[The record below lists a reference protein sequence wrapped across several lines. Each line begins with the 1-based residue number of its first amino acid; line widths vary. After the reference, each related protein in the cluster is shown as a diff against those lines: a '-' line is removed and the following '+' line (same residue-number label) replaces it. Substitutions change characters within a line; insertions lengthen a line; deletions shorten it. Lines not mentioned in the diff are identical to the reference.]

1 MTGEQLQLWD
11 DTHACDTS
19 RGSTL
24 LSTQDTQSFINFRTN
39 FSPWV
44 PHSHSS
50 TSGST
55 SVYGFH
61 IVEVCHVFLYLVCR
75 STSGVATCE
84 GHVVVR
90 NSSKLACAS
99 ELAFCIVDLQISSLQ
114 KRVKNGGKKKKR
126 SWKKKL
132 FLVGSVRRVDK
143 T

>member
-19 RGSTL
+19 RVSTL

-84 GHVVVR
+84 GHVVVTEQLEVR
-90 NSSKLACAS
+90 FELRSS
-99 ELAFCIVDLQISSLQ
+99 FV
-114 KRVKNGGKKKKR
+114 
-126 SWKKKL
+126 
-132 FLVGSVRRVDK
+132 FLL
-143 T
+143 